1 MSYSLQNTLGF
12 QSVAHIDRLN
22 EVEHHHP
29 PVYIGSQNNML
40 AREHAGRVGT
50 MKEIFNPQPCS

>member
-12 QSVAHIDRLN
+12 QKYYSVAHIDRLN

-29 PVYIGSQNNML
+29 PVYIGSQNNNYV
-40 AREHAGRVGT
+40 AT
-50 MKEIFNPQPCS
+50 